1 MAKPFSIQSPEDIAK
16 EYGGNKQK
24 IGQAM
29 QLGIV
34 DPTAGVLA
42 GMFIDRMRSPQT
54 MEGANPPTVA
64 QQVMGGAPAASPPS
78 PASPGGLEALPQ
90 GAPSMAPPPE
100 MGAMPAPEGPPM
112 GMAEGGIV
120 GLDIPDTMFDE
131 SSNGGFDEGYAGGGL
146 VAFAG
151 GGMTD
156 KEYLDYIRRKESR
169 GRDYDKNGKPLRS
182 RAGAMYAMQ
191 VLPSTARDPGYGVDP
206 VSAETPEEYN
216 RVGSDLALAL
226 RKKYGDVG
234 GAMAYN
240 WGPGNYQKWRDAGS
254 PAERIPSETRNYVS
268 ELGGLNA
275 AAAIPERNTDSAA
288 GRAGSLQDLM
298 GMMGTINKKSDDEV
312 AATDKYRAM
321 LTERASD
328 EDYEK
333 QRKEDMW
340 ATLAEIGFNMASSK
354 SPFVLQAIGE
364 AAAAAL
370 PGARASKKER
380 KETKDRAIEGLMELG
395 ARDRKEAAEN
405 FKAVVP
411 LWQEGIRAEQFAKGY
426 GLDVERLKQQGE
438 LTREEIAAQRDIAA
452 MRPESL
458 DFRERF
464 AKDIFADYVR
474 RNAIGNLIVNG
485 KRLPPNS
492 KSNEELRV
500 MAMQEVVN
508 RMPSGQQSGGFDPS
522 TGLPVV
528 TPTGGG
534 KQQVVTTDY
543 GQM

>member
-151 GGMTD
+151 GGALGPWFEEQAVKAFPGIGITSRQRSAAKNASVDGVPNSYHLTD
-156 KEYLDYIRRKESR
+156 
-169 GRDYDKNGKPLRS
+169 N
-182 RAGAMYAMQ
+182 
-191 VLPSTARDPGYGVDP
+191 ARDFTPPKGMGMGQLASGLKALYGAGFDIINEGNHVHVEPGPKNERMVRSAPKDVNMNTAGGRAVSFDESMTLGRQMLAGLPREGLDRARGVALEELD
-206 VSAETPEEYN
+206 PEEQEKN
-216 RVGSDLALAL
+216 R
-226 RKKYGDVG
+226 
-234 GAMAYN
+234 
-240 WGPGNYQKWRDAGS
+240 
-254 PAERIPSETRNYVS
+254 
-268 ELGGLNA
+268 
-275 AAAIPERNTDSAA
+275 
-288 GRAGSLQDLM
+288 
-298 GMMGTINKKSDDEV
+298 KS
-312 AATDKYRAM
+312 
-321 LTERASD
+321 
-328 EDYEK
+328 
-333 QRKEDMW
+333 DMW
-340 ATLAEIGFNMASSK
+340 AGLAEMGFRMASSN
-354 SPFVLQAIGE
+354 SPYLLQAIGE
-364 AAAAAL
+364 AATATL
-370 PGARASKKER
+370 PGIRASKKER
-380 KETKDRAIEGLMELG
+380 KEAKNEAVRTLMSIEDVDRKTATAGVELG
-395 ARDRKEAAEN
+395 MEIYKSNMSQDQ
-405 FKAVVP
+405 FKQRMTLEQQQLA
-411 LWQEGIRAEQFAKGY
+411 QQASEGALNR
-426 GLDVERLKQQGE
+426 
-438 LTREEIAAQRDIAA
+438 AAQRDIAA

-458 DFRERF
+458 GFRERF

-474 RNAIGNLIVNG
+474 RNATGNLIVNG

-508 RMPSGQQSGGFDPS
+508 RMPSGQQSGGFDPI